1 MLSLAVA
8 ERVLAVGRPLGDADR
23 VQGQAGGRRVDA
35 RVHGLGQDPRLP
47 LAKPT
52 ASLRSARPI
61 AATSDATAVR
71 RADDIRAVYGPPVSF
86 SRSEVQ

>member
-35 RVHGLGQDPRLP
+35 RVHGLGQDSEAAARKAHRELEEREADRRNERRHRGAPR
-47 LAKPT
+47 
-52 ASLRSARPI
+52 
-61 AATSDATAVR
+61 
-71 RADDIRAVYGPPVSF
+71 G
-86 SRSEVQ
+86 